1 MKKKFIGV
9 LVTATTIMSLLAGCG
24 AAEQTSTSGE
34 TGSEEYVV
42 KIGYSTGLC
51 HAPIHIAVENGYFE
65 EEGLKFEAIT
75 VESAVIS
82 EAVGTGQVDAGF
94 GLVGKFVQPLEN
106 GLPMKLTAGIHTGC
120 TKLVVPNDSD
130 IQTVADLKG
139 KKIGVSSLADSPCL
153 TAKRSLANAGVGVTA
168 ENLEVEFVVYSNAD
182 LPMALQNGAIDA
194 FCAADPAVSKAQEE
208 YNLRAIIDTTTDEE
222 YKDEYCCLSFVTT
235 DLAENHPDLA
245 AKYTR
250 AVMKAAKW
258 IEENSEEA
266 AKIQIENDYVT
277 GDLEF
282 NARILESYNYIP
294 SVSGGYDAL
303 KKSVEDLQ
311 AIGIVRKETDAQALI
326 DKSFIKLDGVEDT
339 Y

>member
-1 MKKKFIGV
+1 MKRRRINFVAMLILIV
-9 LVTATTIMSLLAGCG
+9 LLTAGCG
-24 AAEQTSTSGE
+24 KNQKTDKDN
-34 TGSEEYVV
+34 EEYVV

-65 EEGLKFEAIT
+65 DEGLQFEAINI
-75 VESAVIS
+75 ESGVIA

-120 TKLVVPNDSD
+120 TKLVVQENSD
-130 IQTVADLKG
+130 IKAVEDLKG

-153 TAKRSLANAGVGVTA
+153 TAKRSLAKAGIGVTA
-168 ENLEVEFVVYSNAD
+168 ENMEVEFVVYNNAD

-194 FCAADPAVSKAQEE
+194 FCAADPAVSVAQEE

-222 YKDEYCCLSFVTT
+222 YKDEYCCLSFVSKE
-235 DLAENHPDLA
+235 LAETYPDLA

-258 IEENSEEA
+258 IEENPDEA
-266 AKIQIENDYVT
+266 ARIQLEKNYVT
-277 GDLEF
+277 GELTF
-282 NARILESYNYIP
+282 NAGILDSYNYNP
-294 SVSGGYDAL
+294 TVSGGYDAL
-303 KKSVEDLQ
+303 AKSVRELQ
-311 AIGIVRKETDAQALI
+311 EIGIIRKETDAQALI
-326 DKSFIKLDGVEDT
+326 DNSFIRLEGVEDT

>member
-1 MKKKFIGV
+1 MKKKLIGI
-9 LVTATTIMSLLAGCG
+9 LVSAATVMTLLAGCG
-24 AAEQTSTSGE
+24 AAEQANVSSD
-34 TGSEEYVV
+34 EYVV

-51 HAPIHIAVENGYFE
+51 HAPIHIAIENGYFE

-120 TKLVVPNDSD
+120 TKLIVPNDSD

-139 KKIGVSSLADSPCL
+139 KRIGVASLADSPCL
-153 TAKRSLANAGVGVTA
+153 TAKRSLAKAGVGVTA
-168 ENLEVEFVVYSNAD
+168 ENMEVEFVVYSNTD

-194 FCAADPAVSKAQEE
+194 YCAADPAVSKAQEE
-208 YNLRAIIDTTTDEE
+208 YNLRAIIDTTTDDD

-235 DLAENHPDLA
+235 NLAENYPDLA

-266 AKIQIENDYVT
+266 AKIQLDNNYVT
-277 GDLEF
+277 GELDF
-282 NARILESYNYIP
+282 NAAILESYNYIP

-303 KKSVEDLQ
+303 AKSVEELQ
-311 AIGIVRKETDAQALI
+311 AIGIIRKETDAQALI
-326 DKSFIKLDGVEDT
+326 DNSFVRLDGVEDT

>member
-1 MKKKFIGV
+1 MKKKLIGV
-9 LVTATTIMSLLAGCG
+9 LVTVASVVTLLAGCG
-24 AAEQTSTSGE
+24 AAEQTNVSSD
-34 TGSEEYVV
+34 EYVV

-51 HAPIHIAVENGYFE
+51 HAPIHIAIENGYFE
-65 EEGLKFEAIT
+65 EEGLKFEAIN

-139 KKIGVSSLADSPCL
+139 KKIGVASLADSPCL
-153 TAKRSLANAGVGVTA
+153 TAKRSLAKAGIGVTA
-168 ENLEVEFVVYSNAD
+168 ENMEVEFVVYSNTD

-194 FCAADPAVSKAQEE
+194 YCAADPAVSKAQEE
-208 YNLRAIIDTTTDEE
+208 YNLRAIIDTTADDE

-235 DLAENHPDLA
+235 NLAENYPDLA

-258 IEENSEEA
+258 IEENSKEA
-266 AKIQIENDYVT
+266 ARIQLEKNYVT
-277 GDLEF
+277 GELEF
-282 NARILESYNYIP
+282 NAAILESYNYNP

-303 KKSVEDLQ
+303 ARSVEELQ
-311 AIGIVRKETDAQALI
+311 AIGIIRKETDAQALI
-326 DKSFIKLDGVEDT
+326 DNSFVRLDGVEDT